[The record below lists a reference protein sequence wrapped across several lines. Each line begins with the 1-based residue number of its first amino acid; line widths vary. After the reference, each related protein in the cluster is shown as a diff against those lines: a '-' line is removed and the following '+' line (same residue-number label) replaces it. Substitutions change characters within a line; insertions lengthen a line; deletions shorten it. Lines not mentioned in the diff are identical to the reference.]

1 MDFNRWLNETIV
13 AFINYIEVDLI
24 RLLFNSK
31 IRNIPKASNLPSA
44 LQTTLNNG
52 TNK

>member
-31 IRNIPKASNLPSA
+31 IRNIPKPSNLPSA